1 MSLLDFFRTKHI
13 NVLLCGIDGAGKT
26 SITLTLSG
34 LDPKIF
40 PPKPTLG
47 YNSPS
52 FKSNGIKWVF
62 WDVCGQAK
70 FRGLWKSYYTNVIAV
85 AYVIDAKDTERFQES
100 KNLLW
105 GIINDPTIRS
115 YPILVWVNRGHS
127 NELNDL
133 PKDRVFVL
141 DCDAYKGTGLK
152 EGLKWLKKKLK

>member
-26 SITLTLSG
+26 SYYTLTLSG

-52 FKSNGIKWVF
+52 FKSNGIKWN
-62 WDVCGQAK
+62 Q
-70 FRGLWKSYYTNVIAV
+70 
-85 AYVIDAKDTERFQES
+85 